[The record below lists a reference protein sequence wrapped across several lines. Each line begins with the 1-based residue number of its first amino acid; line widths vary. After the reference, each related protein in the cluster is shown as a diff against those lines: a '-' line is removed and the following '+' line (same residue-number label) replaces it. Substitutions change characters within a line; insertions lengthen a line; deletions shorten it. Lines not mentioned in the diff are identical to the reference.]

1 MSRQPSSQRKRA
13 GSVLKDNQTNPLFE
27 LGKERLELIGKHA
40 EALMQGYLQGHVDE
54 AAFSNV
60 ALDKLINGR
69 ILWRPDE
76 QQPLCLQPAVNDLI
90 ANLTQDER
98 KRQINSDVAEH
109 LDNIQTRVQSL
120 QAARQKADYAASE
133 HHLQLLTERVHAMT
147 GQFGD
152 AIESL
157 WNKLNTEF
165 GFVSSLDDKIL
176 EIELAQRQ
184 LRRVLNGFE
193 IINFDDLIQLAGS
206 DGTLRKLLVS
216 HLQARISEHS
226 GSLLEVQKR
235 LVLLMARFRQQQ
247 ERALLIHRMSA
258 FLRQHPNFQI
268 GDYAN
273 RSQVPAVINQA
284 QAISAHGFI
293 ALDRAQDNYVLAEL
307 ARAVPRESLIEI
319 GSEQQETGFSVA
331 EKSAVVTQQKQLAKD
346 VEDFFIRV
354 IDSNEALSGVEYLAQ
369 QELTWDP
376 EIWLFQIV
384 AEYEGLP
391 VNSKQSFKLEKD
403 SAQQSLFNHLHII
416 QDVKLGMRFFGEF
429 QAAV

>member
-1 MSRQPSSQRKRA
+1 MSQSTPAKSTVQS
-13 GSVLKDNQTNPLFE
+13 NPLFA

-40 EALMQGYLQGHVDE
+40 EPLMQGYLQGHIEESV
-54 AAFSNV
+54 FSPQ
-60 ALDKLINGR
+60 ALQKLIDSR
-69 ILWRPDE
+69 VLFYPDE
-76 QQPLCLQPAVNDLI
+76 QESLTLKPIVNELI
-90 ANLTQDER
+90 ASLTQDER
-98 KRQINSDVAEH
+98 KRQINSDVGEH
-109 LDNIQTRVQSL
+109 LDQIHTRVQSL
-120 QAARQKADYAASE
+120 QAARQKGDYAASE
-133 HHLQLLTERVHAMT
+133 HHIQLLTERVHDMT

-157 WNKLNTEF
+157 WHRLNTEF

-184 LRRVLNGFE
+184 LRRILDGFK

-216 HLQARISEHS
+216 QLQARISEHS

-235 LVLLMARFRQQQ
+235 LVLLMARFRHQQD
-247 ERALLIHRMSA
+247 RALLINRMSA

-273 RSQVPAVINQA
+273 RSQVPKVINQA
-284 QAISAHGFI
+284 HGLHSKAFI
-293 ALDRAQDNYVLAEL
+293 ALDRSQDSYALAEL
-307 ARAVPRESLIEI
+307 ARAIPRDEEADSH
-319 GSEQQETGFSVA
+319 SETQTDGFAVTLQNLVA
-331 EKSAVVTQQKQLAKD
+331 TEQKQLAKD
-346 VEDFFIRV
+346 VEDFFIQV
-354 IDSNEALSGVEYLAQ
+354 IDGTEAISGVDYLAE

-391 VNSKQSFKLEKD
+391 QQNKQSFMLEKD
-403 SAQQSLFNHLHII
+403 SAQHSRFNQLHII
-416 QDVKLGMRFFGEF
+416 KDVKVGMRFFGDF
-429 QAAV
+429 QAVG